1 MNGSI
6 PPTRRNLL
14 GAAGAAGTIVALTA
28 CSGGSS
34 SEPAISASEAPSPT
48 GEGQIVLGTAELPE
62 NGKAEVIVR
71 GPASGKDLG
80 VLLYRADASTVLAYS
95 NICTHQGCAVG
106 TDTDEAN
113 FYCPCHGSRYAYQD
127 GTVLGGPAPRPLV
140 RYAAAIEGENILVFP
155 PQDS

>member
-1 MNGSI
+1 MNGPI
-6 PPTRRNLL
+6 PPTRRHLL

-34 SEPAISASEAPSPT
+34 SEPPVEASEAPSPT
-48 GEGQIVLGTAELPE
+48 GEGQIVLSAEELPE
-62 NGKAEVIVR
+62 SGKAEVTVK

-80 VLLYRADASTVLAYS
+80 VLLYRVDASTVLAYS
-95 NICTHQGCAVG
+95 NVCTHQGCAVG

-113 FYCPCHGSRYAYQD
+113 FHCPCHGSRYAYED
-127 GTVLGGPAPRPLV
+127 GTVLGGPAPLPLT

-155 PQDS
+155 PQDA